1 MLPADGAVPVFAA
14 PFSYLLHLRRR
25 RLPSVLSLGLQPPVP
40 ASGPRVAL
48 VVGEPEEVEG
58 LPGAFFPHGR
68 RGKVEE
74 PDLPGVQRES
84 VFSKALA
91 QHLIHA
97 LGIALVAEAEQGV
110 VRIMDEPHP
119 ASQHGLHIFTL
130 WRHAATDLGSLTP
143 RSLLECCSIS
153 WLDRTAAFCPLST
166 LHAALLTTMQD
177 SLPVFVVLLVRW
189 VLDPLDWVGPFP
201 LPLPSPLAAALVE
214 ADSPIP

>member
-1 MLPADGAVPVFAA
+1 MPVFAA

-74 PDLPGVQRES
+74 PGLPGVQRES

-91 QHLIHA
+91 RHLIHA

-153 WLDRTAAFCPLST
+153 WLDSMAAFCPLST
-166 LHAALLTTMQD
+166 LHAALPNDYARLASSFCAITCQ
-177 SLPVFVVLLVRW
+177 
-189 VLDPLDWVGPFP
+189 VGFGPTG
-201 LPLPSPLAAALVE
+201 LGWTISSASPLTAGGGAG
-214 ADSPIP
+214 